1 MRVRRHRQR
10 RERGDVPISA
20 VLSHGFVVTLI
31 DFGWLPFDQ
40 RDDRRVVAAVPSR
53 TMTRA
58 MAAAISGI
66 FGSNALRRCGWLVPS
81 ILSEASV
88 SRQPNIA

>member
-40 RDDRRVVAAVPSR
+40 RDDRRVVAAAF
-53 TMTRA
+53 RA
-58 MAAAISGI
+58 FCARARAVAHDDARNG
-66 FGSNALRRCGWLVPS
+66 GGDQWYLR
-81 ILSEASV
+81 
-88 SRQPNIA
+88 Q